1 MSKTQNVNHIFFGT
15 DDFSVGV
22 LEELKKAALLPNLIV
37 TAPDRPA
44 GRGQHMQMPPVKIW
58 AQENEIETMQP
69 GKLSPKFVKKISD
82 REWDIFTLAS
92 YGKIV
97 PQNVLDIP
105 KHGVLNVHP
114 SLLPKYRGASPI
126 ETAILNDDKETG
138 VTIMLMDA
146 LVDHGPIIT
155 QEIVKF
161 DEWLNKQEIVNYL
174 STVGGKIL
182 SNCIIPWVNG
192 EISEKSQEHKD
203 ATYTEKIDRSDGE
216 ISFNAVLDIESN
228 SQIAREI
235 YLKIIAYDNWP
246 SVYFFYNNKRVKI
259 TKGSWVNEKLKI
271 DEVIPEGRKPMTWDG
286 FVDGFI
292 NNN

>member
-44 GRGQHMQMPPVKIW
+44 GRGQHMQMQPVKIW

-69 GKLSPKFVKKISD
+69 GKLSPKFVKIISD

-114 SLLPKYRGASPI
+114 SLLPKYRGASPV
-126 ETAILNDDKETG
+126 ETAILNDEKKTG

-155 QEIVKF
+155 QEVVVF
-161 DEWLNKQEIVNYL
+161 NEWENKKDIESRL
-174 STVGGKIL
+174 ATTGGRIL
-182 SNCIIPWVNG
+182 AESMVPWING
-192 EISEKSQEHKD
+192 EITEQLQDHKL
-203 ATYTEKIDRSDGE
+203 ATYTEKINRSDGE
-216 ISFNAVLDIESN
+216 IQFENVMNLESN
-228 SQIAREI
+228 PQEAREI
-235 YLKIIAYDNWP
+235 YLKSIAFDGWP
-246 SVYFFYNNKRVKI
+246 SVYFFHNNKRVKI
-259 TKGSWVNEKLKI
+259 TKTKWSAGALIIE
-271 DEVIPEGRKPMTWDG
+271 EVIPEGRKPMTWDG
-286 FVDGFI
+286 FIDGFVK
-292 NNN
+292 NG